1 MIFNYIQN
9 LENFWKRKGYEILL
23 ILSIMF
29 LLIGGIY
36 MYIKKNKGTWD
47 TRYDIE
53 NILINTNR
61 LKLNQNRKGER
72 RDKLQYSN
80 YSENSNK
87 GESKGETECKRV
99 LEKIFNKPFN
109 KVRPDFLR
117 NQVTGNT
124 NNLEIDCFNNE
135 LKIGLE
141 YNGRQHYD
149 FIPFFH
155 RNKETFYNQKY
166 RDELKRI
173 KCRDNG
179 ILLIEVPYTIK
190 IEDIEKYIKKDLR
203 DKLKL

>member
-1 MIFNYIQN
+1 MILNYIQN
-9 LENFWKRKGYEILL
+9 FENFWKRKGYEILL

-124 NNLEIDCFNNE
+124 NNLEIDCFNDE

>member
-9 LENFWKRKGYEILL
+9 FENFWKRKGYEILL

-61 LKLNQNRKGER
+61 LKLNQNRKGE
-72 RDKLQYSN
+72 
-80 YSENSNK
+80 
-87 GESKGETECKRV
+87 SKGETECKRV

-124 NNLEIDCFNNE
+124 NNLEIDCFNDE

>member
-1 MIFNYIQN
+1 
-9 LENFWKRKGYEILL
+9 
-23 ILSIMF
+23 
-29 LLIGGIY
+29 

-124 NNLEIDCFNNE
+124 NNLEIDCFNDE

>member
-1 MIFNYIQN
+1 MILNYIQN
-9 LENFWKRKGYEILL
+9 FENFWKRKGYEILL
-23 ILSIMF
+23 ILSIIFF
-29 LLIGGIY
+29 LLGGFY

-80 YSENSNK
+80 DSENSNK
-87 GESKGETECKRV
+87 DSKGETECKRV

-124 NNLEIDCFNNE
+124 NNLEIDCFNDE